1 MNENLSKYENKESIN
16 KKIFDI
22 NNNISFF
29 NKNKNFEV
37 QFTDIKKEIKKRS
50 NTLKRYFNIKNSIF
64 KEMQSKYN
72 SLIYQELVNN
82 MGNYFFGPYGKVTEK
97 YKFLRD
103 YYINQDMKMGFNSKI
118 LAGTLDYYSLLSDYD
133 SYSQRINSTK
143 EQLLFS
149 SRNLAVA
156 KSGFDIIDQSALSN
170 NKLFNKR
177 KNFVDLNIK
186 SIKNLYTNFNSN
198 KSTDTLG
205 KNEKKKQIKKIR
217 IKINPEIKNDTM
229 DNNQNLKYNQFNN
242 SILKKN
248 NIETLESLSM
258 HKSPQKTIL
267 ERYSNDL
274 KIKELK
280 QKLKYMYSYNDSQSS
295 SSKKSSNE
303 ISKINIL
310 KKRNVENY
318 LKRKI
323 KPIIFLNR
331 YSVMNLSDLKKNGIK
346 SNNER
351 NAKKLIRKKNLSDI
365 LFDKSD
371 LTYLS
376 NTKLPSLESL
386 TLSKRKEELKNKRH
400 FVVEYN

>member
-1 MNENLSKYENKESIN
+1 MKIYLKMENKENIN

-37 QFTDIKKEIKKRS
+37 QFIDIKKEIKKRS

-64 KEMQSKYN
+64 KEMQSKNN

-133 SYSQRINSTK
+133 SYTQRINSTK

-198 KSTDTLG
+198 KSTDTVG

>member
-29 NKNKNFEV
+29 NKNNFV
-37 QFTDIKKEIKKRS
+37 VKFTNIKKEIKKRS

-133 SYSQRINSTK
+133 SYTQRINSTK

>member
-1 MNENLSKYENKESIN
+1 MKIYLKMENKENIN

-37 QFTDIKKEIKKRS
+37 QFIDIKKEIKKRS

-64 KEMQSKYN
+64 KEMQSKNN

-133 SYSQRINSTK
+133 SYTQRINSTK

-156 KSGFDIIDQSALSN
+156 KSGFDIIDQNALSN

-198 KSTDTLG
+198 KSTDTVG

-303 ISKINIL
+303 ISKTNIL
-310 KKRNVENY
+310 KKRNIDNY

-331 YSVMNLSDLKKNGIK
+331 YSVMNLSDLKKNGIR

>member
-1 MNENLSKYENKESIN
+1 MKIYLKMENKENIN

-133 SYSQRINSTK
+133 SYTQRINSTK

-351 NAKKLIRKKNLSDI
+351 NARKLIRKKNLSDI

>member
-1 MNENLSKYENKESIN
+1 MKIYLKMENKENIN

-50 NTLKRYFNIKNSIF
+50 NILKRYFNIKNSIF
-64 KEMQSKYN
+64 KEMQSKNN

-133 SYSQRINSTK
+133 SYTQRINSTK

>member
-1 MNENLSKYENKESIN
+1 MENKENIN

-29 NKNKNFEV
+29 NKDNFSV
-37 QFTDIKKEIKKRS
+37 KFSNIKKEIKKRA
-50 NTLKRYFNIKNSIF
+50 NTLKRYFNIKNTIF
-64 KEMQSKYN
+64 NEMQSKNN
-72 SLIYQELVNN
+72 SLIYKELVKS
-82 MGNYFFGPYGKVTEK
+82 MGQYFFGPNGKVTEK

-103 YYINQDMKMGFNSKI
+103 FYENQDLKIGFNNKI
-118 LAGTLDYYSLLSDYD
+118 LAGTLDYYSLLSSYN

-149 SRNLAVA
+149 SHNLAVA
-156 KSGFDIIDQSALSN
+156 KSGFDIIDQSSLSS
-170 NKLFNKR
+170 NKLFNKK

-186 SIKNLYTNFNSN
+186 RIKNLYNYNENESN
-198 KSTDTLG
+198 DTIG
-205 KNEKKKQIKKIR
+205 SKEKKKQIKKIK
-217 IKINPEIKNDTM
+217 IKINPGIKIETID
-229 DNNQNLKYNQFNN
+229 DNKKLKYNHF
-242 SILKKN
+242 KN
-248 NIETLESLSM
+248 NILKENNTELLESLTM
-258 HKSPQKTIL
+258 NKTPKKTIV

-280 QKLKYMYSYNDSQSS
+280 QKLKYMYSYNDIPTSS
-295 SSKKSSNE
+295 SFKKLNSNE
-303 ISKINIL
+303 TNRTNIL

-323 KPIIFLNR
+323 KPILFLNR
-331 YSVMNLSDLKKNGIK
+331 NSVIDLSFFKKKGIK
-346 SNNER
+346 SNNDR
-351 NAKKLIRKKNLSDI
+351 NAKLLIRKKNFSNM

-376 NTKLPSLESL
+376 NAKLPSLESI
-386 TLSKRKEELKNKRH
+386 TLSKKKEELKNKRR

>member
-1 MNENLSKYENKESIN
+1 MKIYLKMENKENIN

-133 SYSQRINSTK
+133 SYTQRINSTK

-280 QKLKYMYSYNDSQSS
+280 QKLKYMHSYNDSQSS

>member
-1 MNENLSKYENKESIN
+1 MKIYLKMENKENIN

-37 QFTDIKKEIKKRS
+37 QFIDIKKEIKKRS

-64 KEMQSKYN
+64 KEMQSKNN

-133 SYSQRINSTK
+133 SYTQRINSTK

-217 IKINPEIKNDTM
+217 VKINPEIKNDTM

>member
-1 MNENLSKYENKESIN
+1 
-16 KKIFDI
+16 
-22 NNNISFF
+22 
-29 NKNKNFEV
+29 
-37 QFTDIKKEIKKRS
+37 
-50 NTLKRYFNIKNSIF
+50 
-64 KEMQSKYN
+64 
-72 SLIYQELVNN
+72 
-82 MGNYFFGPYGKVTEK
+82 MGQYFFGPNGKVTEK

-103 YYINQDMKMGFNSKI
+103 YYENQDLKIGFNNKI
-118 LAGTLDYYSLLSDYD
+118 MAGTLDYYSLLSAYD

-149 SRNLAVA
+149 SHNLAVA
-156 KSGFDIIDQSALSN
+156 KSGFDIIDQSSLSN

-177 KNFVDLNIK
+177 KNFVNLNIK
-186 SIKNLYTNFNSN
+186 RIKNLYNYHTNESN
-198 KSTDTLG
+198 DTIG
-205 KNEKKKQIKKIR
+205 SKEKKKLIKKIK
-217 IKINPEIKNDTM
+217 IKINPGIKIETID
-229 DNNQNLKYNQFNN
+229 DNKKLKYNQF
-242 SILKKN
+242 KN
-248 NIETLESLSM
+248 NILKENNTELLESLSM
-258 HKSPQKTIL
+258 HKSPKKTIV

-280 QKLKYMYSYNDSQSS
+280 NKLKYMYSFNDIPSS
-295 SSKKSSNE
+295 SSFKKISSNKTN
-303 ISKINIL
+303 KINIL

-331 YSVMNLSDLKKNGIK
+331 YSIMNLSYLKKNGIK

-351 NAKKLIRKKNLSDI
+351 NAKILIRKKNLSDI

>member
-1 MNENLSKYENKESIN
+1 MKIYLKMENKENIN

-22 NNNISFF
+22 NNDISFF

-37 QFTDIKKEIKKRS
+37 KFIAIKKEIKERS

-133 SYSQRINSTK
+133 SYTQRINSTK

-217 IKINPEIKNDTM
+217 VKINPEIKNDTM

-351 NAKKLIRKKNLSDI
+351 NAKKLIRKKKLSNL

-376 NTKLPSLESL
+376 NSKLPSLESL

>member
-1 MNENLSKYENKESIN
+1 MKIYLKMENKENIN

-133 SYSQRINSTK
+133 SYTQRINSTK

-156 KSGFDIIDQSALSN
+156 KSGFDIIDQNALSN

-198 KSTDTLG
+198 KSTDTVG

-303 ISKINIL
+303 ISKTNIL
-310 KKRNVENY
+310 KKRNIDNY

>member
-1 MNENLSKYENKESIN
+1 MKIYLKMENKENIN

-22 NNNISFF
+22 NNDISFF

-64 KEMQSKYN
+64 KEMQSKNN

-133 SYSQRINSTK
+133 SYTQRINSTK

>member
-1 MNENLSKYENKESIN
+1 MKIYLKMENKENIN

-29 NKNKNFEV
+29 NNNKNFEV
-37 QFTDIKKEIKKRS
+37 QFIDIKKEIKKRS

-133 SYSQRINSTK
+133 SYTQRINSTK

-198 KSTDTLG
+198 KSIDTLG

-217 IKINPEIKNDTM
+217 VKINPEIKNDTM

>member
-1 MNENLSKYENKESIN
+1 MKIYLKMENKENIN

-37 QFTDIKKEIKKRS
+37 QFIDIKKEIKKRS

-133 SYSQRINSTK
+133 SYTQRINSTK

-156 KSGFDIIDQSALSN
+156 KSGFDIIDQNALSN

-198 KSTDTLG
+198 KSTDTVG

-303 ISKINIL
+303 ISKTNIL
-310 KKRNVENY
+310 KKRNIDNY

-331 YSVMNLSDLKKNGIK
+331 YSVMNLSDLKKNGIR

>member
-1 MNENLSKYENKESIN
+1 MKIYLKMENKENIN

-37 QFTDIKKEIKKRS
+37 QFIDIKKEIKKRS

-133 SYSQRINSTK
+133 SYTQRINSTK

-303 ISKINIL
+303 IIKINIL

>member
-1 MNENLSKYENKESIN
+1 MKIYLKMENKENIN

-37 QFTDIKKEIKKRS
+37 QFIDIKKEIKKRS

-133 SYSQRINSTK
+133 SYTQRINSTK

-351 NAKKLIRKKNLSDI
+351 NAKKLIKKKNLSDI

>member
-1 MNENLSKYENKESIN
+1 MKIYLKMENKENIN

-64 KEMQSKYN
+64 KEMQSKNN

-133 SYSQRINSTK
+133 SYTQRINSTK

-310 KKRNVENY
+310 KKRNIDNY

-331 YSVMNLSDLKKNGIK
+331 YSVMNLSDLKKNGIRA
-346 SNNER
+346 NNER

>member
-1 MNENLSKYENKESIN
+1 MKIYLKMENKENIN

-29 NKNKNFEV
+29 NKNNFV
-37 QFTDIKKEIKKRS
+37 VKFTNIKKEIKKRS

-133 SYSQRINSTK
+133 SYTQRINSTK

-198 KSTDTLG
+198 KSKDTLG

>member
-1 MNENLSKYENKESIN
+1 MKIYLKMENKENIN
-16 KKIFDI
+16 KTIFDI

-64 KEMQSKYN
+64 KEMQSKNN

-133 SYSQRINSTK
+133 SYTQRINSTK

-248 NIETLESLSM
+248 NIETLESLSI

>member
-1 MNENLSKYENKESIN
+1 MENNENIN

-29 NKNKNFEV
+29 NKDNFPV
-37 QFTDIKKEIKKRS
+37 KFPNIKKEIKKRA
-50 NTLKRYFNIKNSIF
+50 NTLKRYFNIKNTIF
-64 KEMQSKYN
+64 NEMQSKNN
-72 SLIYQELVNN
+72 SLIYKELVKN
-82 MGNYFFGPYGKVTEK
+82 MGQYFFGPNGRVTEK

-103 YYINQDMKMGFNSKI
+103 YYENQDLKIGFNNKI
-118 LAGTLDYYSLLSDYD
+118 MAGTLDYYSLLSAYD

-149 SRNLAVA
+149 SHNLAVA
-156 KSGFDIIDQSALSN
+156 KSGFDIIDQSSLSN

-177 KNFVDLNIK
+177 KNFVNLNIK
-186 SIKNLYTNFNSN
+186 RIKNLYNYHTNESN
-198 KSTDTLG
+198 DTIG
-205 KNEKKKQIKKIR
+205 INEKKKQIKKIK
-217 IKINPEIKNDTM
+217 IKINPGIKIETID
-229 DNNQNLKYNQFNN
+229 DNKKIKYNQF
-242 SILKKN
+242 KN
-248 NIETLESLSM
+248 NILKENNTELLESLSM
-258 HKSPQKTIL
+258 HKSPKKTIV

-280 QKLKYMYSYNDSQSS
+280 QKLKYMYSYNDIPSTSF
-295 SSKKSSNE
+295 KKIYSNE
-303 ISKINIL
+303 TNKINIL

-323 KPIIFLNR
+323 KPILFLNR
-331 YSVMNLSDLKKNGIK
+331 NSVIDLSFLRKKEIK
-346 SNNER
+346 SDNDR
-351 NAKKLIRKKNLSDI
+351 NAKILIRKKNFSNM

-376 NTKLPSLESL
+376 NSKLPSLESI
-386 TLSKRKEELKNKRH
+386 TLSKKKEELKNKRR

>member
-1 MNENLSKYENKESIN
+1 MKIYLKMENKENIN

-37 QFTDIKKEIKKRS
+37 QFIDIKKEIKKRS

-133 SYSQRINSTK
+133 SYTQRINSTK

-156 KSGFDIIDQSALSN
+156 KSGFDIIDQNALSN

-198 KSTDTLG
+198 KSTDTVG

-303 ISKINIL
+303 ISKTNIL
-310 KKRNVENY
+310 KKRNIDNY

>member
-1 MNENLSKYENKESIN
+1 MKIYLKMENKENIN

-37 QFTDIKKEIKKRS
+37 QFIDIKKEIKKRS

-133 SYSQRINSTK
+133 SYTQRINSTK

-217 IKINPEIKNDTM
+217 VKINPEIKNDTM

>member
-1 MNENLSKYENKESIN
+1 MKIYLKMENKENIN

-133 SYSQRINSTK
+133 SYTQRINSTK

-217 IKINPEIKNDTM
+217 VKINPEIKNDTM

-331 YSVMNLSDLKKNGIK
+331 YSVKNLSDLKKNGIK

-371 LTYLS
+371 LIYLS

>member
-1 MNENLSKYENKESIN
+1 MENKENIN

-133 SYSQRINSTK
+133 SYTQRINSTK

-198 KSTDTLG
+198 KSTDTVG

-217 IKINPEIKNDTM
+217 VKINPEIKNDTM

>member
-1 MNENLSKYENKESIN
+1 MENKENIN

-29 NKNKNFEV
+29 NKDNFSV
-37 QFTDIKKEIKKRS
+37 KFSNIKKEIKKRA
-50 NTLKRYFNIKNSIF
+50 NTLKRYFNIKNTIF
-64 KEMQSKYN
+64 NEMQSKNN
-72 SLIYQELVNN
+72 SLIYKELVKS
-82 MGNYFFGPYGKVTEK
+82 MGQYFFGPNGKVTEK

-103 YYINQDMKMGFNSKI
+103 FYENQDLKIGFNNKI
-118 LAGTLDYYSLLSDYD
+118 LAGTLDYYSLLSSYN

-149 SRNLAVA
+149 SHNLAVA
-156 KSGFDIIDQSALSN
+156 KSGFDIIDQSSLSS
-170 NKLFNKR
+170 NKLFNKK

-186 SIKNLYTNFNSN
+186 RIKNLYNYNENESN
-198 KSTDTLG
+198 DTIG
-205 KNEKKKQIKKIR
+205 SKEKKKQIKKIK
-217 IKINPEIKNDTM
+217 IKINPGIKIETID
-229 DNNQNLKYNQFNN
+229 DNKILKHNQF
-242 SILKKN
+242 KN
-248 NIETLESLSM
+248 NILKENNTELLESLTM
-258 HKSPQKTIL
+258 NKTPKKTIV

-323 KPIIFLNR
+323 KPILFLNR
-331 YSVMNLSDLKKNGIK
+331 NSVIDLSFFKKKGIK
-346 SNNER
+346 SNNDR
-351 NAKKLIRKKNLSDI
+351 NAKILIRKKNFSNM

-376 NTKLPSLESL
+376 NTKLPSLESI
-386 TLSKRKEELKNKRH
+386 TLSKKKEELKNKRR

>member
-1 MNENLSKYENKESIN
+1 MKIYLKMENKENIN

-37 QFTDIKKEIKKRS
+37 QFIDIKKEIKKRS

-133 SYSQRINSTK
+133 SYTQRINSTK

-303 ISKINIL
+303 ISKTNIL
-310 KKRNVENY
+310 KKRNIDNY

>member
-1 MNENLSKYENKESIN
+1 MKIYLKMENKENIN

-29 NKNKNFEV
+29 NQNKNFEV
-37 QFTDIKKEIKKRS
+37 QFIDIKKEIKKRS

-64 KEMQSKYN
+64 KEMQSKNN

-133 SYSQRINSTK
+133 SYTQRINSTK

-177 KNFVDLNIK
+177 KNYVDLNIK

-198 KSTDTLG
+198 KSTDTNG

-217 IKINPEIKNDTM
+217 VKINPEIKNDTM

-303 ISKINIL
+303 INKINIL

>member
-1 MNENLSKYENKESIN
+1 MENKENIN

-37 QFTDIKKEIKKRS
+37 QFIDIKKEIKKRS

-133 SYSQRINSTK
+133 SYTQRINSTK

-295 SSKKSSNE
+295 SSKNTCSNE
-303 ISKINIL
+303 INKINIF
-310 KKRNVENY
+310 KKKNVENY

-331 YSVMNLSDLKKNGIK
+331 YSVMNLSYLKKNGIK

-351 NAKKLIRKKNLSDI
+351 NAKILIRKKNLSDI

-371 LTYLS
+371 LAYLS

>member
-1 MNENLSKYENKESIN
+1 MKIYLKMENKENIN

-133 SYSQRINSTK
+133 SYTQRINSTK

-156 KSGFDIIDQSALSN
+156 KSGFDIIDQNALSN

>member
-1 MNENLSKYENKESIN
+1 MKIYLKMENKENIN

-133 SYSQRINSTK
+133 SYTQRINSTK

-217 IKINPEIKNDTM
+217 VKINPEIKNDTM

>member
-1 MNENLSKYENKESIN
+1 MENKENIN

-37 QFTDIKKEIKKRS
+37 QFIDIKKEIKKRS

-133 SYSQRINSTK
+133 SYTQRINSTK

-217 IKINPEIKNDTM
+217 VKINPEIKNDTM

>member
-1 MNENLSKYENKESIN
+1 MENNENIN

-29 NKNKNFEV
+29 NKDHFPVKFPN
-37 QFTDIKKEIKKRS
+37 IKKEIKKRA
-50 NTLKRYFNIKNSIF
+50 NTLKRYFNIKNTIF
-64 KEMQSKYN
+64 NEMQSKNN
-72 SLIYQELVNN
+72 SLIYKELVKN
-82 MGNYFFGPYGKVTEK
+82 MGQYFFGPNGKVTEK

-103 YYINQDMKMGFNSKI
+103 YYENQDLKIGFNNKI
-118 LAGTLDYYSLLSDYD
+118 MAGTLDYYSLLSAYD

-149 SRNLAVA
+149 SHNLAVA
-156 KSGFDIIDQSALSN
+156 KSGFDIIDQSSLSN

-177 KNFVDLNIK
+177 KNFVNLNIK
-186 SIKNLYTNFNSN
+186 RIKNLYNYNANESN
-198 KSTDTLG
+198 NTIGSK
-205 KNEKKKQIKKIR
+205 EKKKQIKKIK
-217 IKINPEIKNDTM
+217 IKINPGIKIETID
-229 DNNQNLKYNQFNN
+229 DNKKLKYNQF
-242 SILKKN
+242 KN
-248 NIETLESLSM
+248 NILKENNTELLESLSM
-258 HKSPQKTIL
+258 HKSPKKTIV

-280 QKLKYMYSYNDSQSS
+280 HKLKYMYSFNDIPSS
-295 SSKKSSNE
+295 SSFKKISSNE
-303 ISKINIL
+303 TNKINIL

-323 KPIIFLNR
+323 KPILFLNR
-331 YSVMNLSDLKKNGIK
+331 NSVIDLSFLRKKEIK
-346 SNNER
+346 SNNDR
-351 NAKKLIRKKNLSDI
+351 NAKILIRKKNFSNM

-376 NTKLPSLESL
+376 NSKLPSLESI
-386 TLSKRKEELKNKRH
+386 TLSKKKEELKNKRR

>member
-1 MNENLSKYENKESIN
+1 MKIYLKMENKENIN

-37 QFTDIKKEIKKRS
+37 KFIDIKKEIKKRS
-50 NTLKRYFNIKNSIF
+50 NTLKRYFNIKNTIF
-64 KEMQSKYN
+64 KEMQSKKN
-72 SLIYQELVNN
+72 SLIYQELIKY
-82 MGNYFFGPYGKVTEK
+82 MGKYFFGPNGKVTEK
-97 YKFLRD
+97 YKLLRD
-103 YYINQDMKMGFNSKI
+103 YYEDKEMNIGFNSKI
-118 LAGTLDYYSLLSDYD
+118 IAGTLDYYSLLSDYD

>member
-1 MNENLSKYENKESIN
+1 MKIYLKMENKENIN

-22 NNNISFF
+22 NNDISFF

-133 SYSQRINSTK
+133 SYTQRINSTK

>member
-1 MNENLSKYENKESIN
+1 MKIYLKMENKENIN

-22 NNNISFF
+22 NNDISFF

-64 KEMQSKYN
+64 KEMQSKNN

-280 QKLKYMYSYNDSQSS
+280 QKLKYMNSYNDSQSS